1 MEQNNAAQGQPTTQE
16 GSAEATSG
24 ERSKQDSDYLST
36 SNEIQLKT
44 NAVVQGEEV
53 GEANKTAAGNQKKE
67 TLTVIPPTLIEN
79 QRLNTRKFLITRVRM
94 AQKRKRAKEDS
105 NLVAK
110 KGWQNELY
118 SELWILQ
125 FWFDSRWRYTSF
137 PI

>member
-94 AQKRKRAKEDS
+94 AQKRKIAKENS
-105 NLVAK
+105 NMVAK
-110 KGWQNELY
+110 KG
-118 SELWILQ
+118 
-125 FWFDSRWRYTSF
+125 SRHG
-137 PI
+137 